1 MRAKS
6 APTRCICTE
15 SAGCYVDVRLEAT
28 RERGFAH
35 QTVDIGQF
43 LMSADISGST
53 CSDFTALL
61 KTLENVLYIE
71 Y

>member
-1 MRAKS
+1 MHGSKVLVK
-6 APTRCICTE
+6 
-15 SAGCYVDVRLEAT
+15 GV
-28 RERGFAH
+28 FAH

-61 KTLENVLYIE
+61 KRTYSISTRDTGSLHVNTP
-71 Y
+71 